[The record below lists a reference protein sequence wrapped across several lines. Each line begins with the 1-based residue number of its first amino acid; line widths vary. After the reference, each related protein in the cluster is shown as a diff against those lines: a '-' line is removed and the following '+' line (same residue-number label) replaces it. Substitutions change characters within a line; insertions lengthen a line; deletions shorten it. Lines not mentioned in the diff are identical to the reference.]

1 MTRLELNMLVEQII
15 SIRDRFP
22 FDRSDRDALADAC
35 NVIYHNIGTLSD
47 DGIGQMT
54 KEKIIESL
62 KEIVTELDMT
72 PAEYADYVNE
82 KYEHDGA
89 YKVQPSE
96 AWAYRTGA
104 VKARIEDLIKRG

>member
-1 MTRLELNMLVEQII
+1 MTRMELNILVEQII

-35 NVIYHNIGTLSD
+35 NLIYHNIGILSD
-47 DGIGQMT
+47 EIGRMT
-54 KEKIIESL
+54 KEKIIENL

-72 PAEYADYVNE
+72 PAEYAEYVNE

-89 YKVQPSE
+89 YKVMPSE

>member
-1 MTRLELNMLVEQII
+1 MTRMELNTLVEKII
-15 SIRDRFP
+15 RIRDDYP
-22 FDRSDRDALADAC
+22 LSMSDRDALADAC
-35 NVIYHNIGTLSD
+35 NVIYHNIDTLSD
-47 DGIGQMT
+47 EGVGQMT
-54 KEKIIESL
+54 KEKIIENL

-89 YKVQPSE
+89 YKVMPSE

>member
-1 MTRLELNMLVEQII
+1 MTRMELNILVEQII

-35 NVIYHNIGTLSD
+35 NLIYHNIGILSD
-47 DGIGQMT
+47 EIGRMT
-54 KEKIIESL
+54 KEKIIENL

-72 PAEYADYVNE
+72 PAEYAEYVNE

-89 YKVQPSE
+89 YKVMPSE

-104 VKARIEDLIKRG
+104 VKARIEDLIKRE

>member
-1 MTRLELNMLVEQII
+1 MTKMELNILVEQII

-35 NVIYHNIGTLSD
+35 NVIYHNIDTLSD
-47 DGIGQMT
+47 EIGQMT
-54 KEKIIESL
+54 KEKIIENL

-89 YKVQPSE
+89 YKVMPSE